1 MNKITF
7 CLLVLTL
14 SGNFLFSQKKKD
26 LINEIEELK
35 SKLATTEL
43 ELTESRKNEKI
54 AQAQAE
60 SFESQV
66 AGLEENNA
74 ALLKNLNAFTG
85 QANQSLDKLGGVMK
99 SLRQKEKELKFIN
112 DQLTSNDSIS
122 FLVLNDFKRT
132 LGENV
137 KITLEGGSVAVLM
150 AHTDLFTAG
159 TGGPDLKEEAK
170 TILSKMAIVL
180 KTNPDTQLTIEN
192 HTNET
197 SEWSKVF
204 QDATVLAN
212 FMSSDNGIAAE
223 RIVTIR
229 ETDPSNTVHIKIN
242 PDFSAFY
249 GDVRENMKNKN

>member
-26 LINEIEELK
+26 LINEVEDLK
-35 SKLATTEL
+35 SKLATTEQ

-60 SFESQV
+60 SFESQLV
-66 AGLEENNA
+66 GLEENNA
-74 ALLKNLNAFTG
+74 TLLKNLNEFTG
-85 QANQSLDKLGGVMK
+85 QANQRLDKLSSVME

-112 DQLTSNDSIS
+112 DALTSNDSIS

-137 KITLEGGSVAVLM
+137 KITLEAGSVVVIMEHA
-150 AHTDLFTAG
+150 ALFKAG
-159 TGGPDLKEEAK
+159 AASPGLNEEAK
-170 TILSKMAIVL
+170 TILSKMAVVL
-180 KTNPDTQLTIEN
+180 KYNPDMQLTIEN
-192 HTNET
+192 HTSET

-204 QDATVLAN
+204 QDATVLATIL
-212 FMSSDNGIAAE
+212 SSGYGLAPE

-229 ETDPSNTVHIKIN
+229 KTDPSNTVHLKIN

-249 GDVRENMKNKN
+249 GNVREGIKN